1 MNYTDAVAS
10 LDARVRWGMRPG
22 LDRIAAL
29 MDVLDHPQR
38 GYPSIHV
45 AGTNGKY
52 SVAVMISA
60 ILEDLGLR
68 VGTYTS
74 PHLEEVRERIAVSG
88 EPIAEADFG
97 GVLAYLWPFIEMVEA
112 QRGDHLTYFETTTAM
127 ALEWFSDRALHAAV
141 LECGLGGEYDATNVA
156 DAAVAVVTNVSLDH
170 VVEFEGSLEKAAWEK
185 SGVIKPGARVVTGV
199 EQPELLEI
207 LRARAAERGAERVT
221 VLGEDVHVLDRR
233 IAVGGQLVGV
243 RSLHGD
249 YDELFVPL
257 HGAFQASNVALAVAA
272 CEAFAGEALSSAELR
287 SALGRVQVPGR
298 IEVVGRRPLAVID
311 GGHNPAA
318 AAQVLEAVRESFTYR
333 RLHLVVGMLTD
344 KLVEPVLALWA
355 HGADRFVVTAPEA
368 DRAAE
373 PERLASALREAG
385 VADERIEVREDLSE
399 ALSATLGVAQDDD
412 LVLIFG
418 SFYTAGQARSWLRE
432 QGHLPQA

>member
-1 MNYTDAVAS
+1 MNYIEAVAS
-10 LDARVRWGMRPG
+10 LDARIRWGMRPG
-22 LDRIAAL
+22 LERIEAL
-29 MDVLDHPQR
+29 MGLLDHPQR

-52 SVAVMISA
+52 SVAVMIST

-74 PHLEEVRERIAVSG
+74 PHLEDVRERITVSG
-88 EPIAEADFG
+88 EPIAESDFAE
-97 GVLAYLWPFIEMVEA
+97 VMAYLLPFIEMVEA
-112 QRGDHLTYFETTTAM
+112 QRGDHLTYFETITAM
-127 ALEWFSDRALHAAV
+127 ALEWFSDRALHAVV
-141 LECGLGGEYDATNVA
+141 LECGLGGEYDATNVT

-185 SGVIKPGARVVTGV
+185 SGVIKPGASVVTGI

-207 LRARAAERGAERVT
+207 LRSRAEERGAGPVA
-221 VLGEDVHVLDRR
+221 VLGEDVHVRDRR

-243 RSLHGD
+243 RTVHGD

-272 CEAFAGEALSSAELR
+272 CEAFAGDALSSDELR

-333 RLHLVVGMLTD
+333 HLHLVVGMLAD
-344 KLVEPVLALWA
+344 KLVESVLALWA

-368 DRAAE
+368 ERAAE
-373 PERLASALREAG
+373 PERLAAGLRDAG
-385 VADERIEVREDLSE
+385 VSEERIEVREGLGD
-399 ALSATLGVAQDDD
+399 ALAWTLATAQPDD

-418 SFYTAGQARSWLRE
+418 SFYTAGQARTWLRE